1 MRIGR
6 RTRLESIVFDFDG
19 TLAELRIDFSQMKER
34 LGLLA
39 GDYLPFAPRPTLL
52 PALEWIDELAADI
65 HRTDGTAAS
74 EFQERAS
81 DLIVEMELEA
91 ACKGS
96 LFPFTRG
103 LLSGLLDKGVKIA
116 VITRNCERAI
126 RMVFPDVDE
135 YCSTLLARDH
145 VPRVKPDPDHLL
157 RALACMAAPL
167 ETALVVG
174 DHPLDI
180 QTGKRAGILTAGV
193 SSGRVSRVELARS
206 GADWAASNCEE
217 LITILEKQ
225 DFI

>member
-81 DLIVEMELEA
+81 TSSWKWSSKPPAKVLFSLLPA
-91 ACKGS
+91 AC
-96 LFPFTRG
+96 
-103 LLSGLLDKGVKIA
+103 
-116 VITRNCERAI
+116 
-126 RMVFPDVDE
+126 
-135 YCSTLLARDH
+135 
-145 VPRVKPDPDHLL
+145 
-157 RALACMAAPL
+157 
-167 ETALVVG
+167 
-174 DHPLDI
+174 
-180 QTGKRAGILTAGV
+180 
-193 SSGRVSRVELARS
+193 
-206 GADWAASNCEE
+206 
-217 LITILEKQ
+217 
-225 DFI
+225 